1 MNRDDKDRSLIL
13 AADIVKD
20 CKEKEVDVVTFALAV
35 KMYCDKQGIDLE
47 SFARHLIK
55 TNQMRKLMR
64 KLMLGKY
71 RFDIDDT
78 EEEDE

>member
-1 MNRDDKDRSLIL
+1 MDRDSEDRRLIL
-13 AADIVKD
+13 AAGIINI
-20 CKEKEVDVVTFALAV
+20 CKALEVDVVTFALAV
-35 KMYCDKQGIDLE
+35 KMYCDKQEIDLE

-55 TNQMRKLMR
+55 TNQMR

>member
-1 MNRDDKDRSLIL
+1 MNRDDEDRILIL
-13 AADIVKD
+13 AAEIVKVSD
-20 CKEKEVDVVTFALAV
+20 ELEVDPVTFALAV
-35 KMYCDKQGIDLE
+35 KMYCDKQEIDLE
-47 SFARHLIK
+47 SFARHLIT
-55 TNQMRKLMR
+55 TNQMR

>member
-1 MNRDDKDRSLIL
+1 MNRDDEDRSLIL
-13 AADIVKD
+13 AADIIKH
-20 CKEKEVDVVTFALAV
+20 CKELEVDAMTFALAV

-47 SFARHLIK
+47 SFAKHLIK
-55 TNQMRKLMR
+55 TNQMR

>member
-1 MNRDDKDRSLIL
+1 MDRDSEDRSLNL
-13 AADIVKD
+13 AGAVSDAL
-20 CKEKEVDVVTFALAV
+20 ELLEVDVVTFALAV

-47 SFARHLIK
+47 SFAKSLIR
-55 TNQMRKLMR
+55 TNQMVKLT
-64 KLMLGKY
+64 LGRY

>member
-1 MNRDDKDRSLIL
+1 MNRDDEDRRLIL
-13 AADIVKD
+13 AADIVKF
-20 CKEKEVDVVTFALAV
+20 CKDSEVDVVTFTLAI

-47 SFARHLIK
+47 SFAKHLIK
-55 TNQMRKLMR
+55 TNQIR

-71 RFDIDDT
+71 RIDIDDT

>member
-1 MNRDDKDRSLIL
+1 MNRDEEDRRLIL
-13 AADIVKD
+13 AADIVKV

-47 SFARHLIK
+47 SFAKHLIK
-55 TNQMRKLMR
+55 TNQMR